1 MFSESTLVLENIKLL
16 LENMKELHGI
26 AEIQRLL
33 DVNGLGDRSVELFE
47 LELLINWITWV
58 NFRVSV
64 DH

>member
-33 DVNGLGDRSVELFE
+33 DVNGLGDRSVVFE

>member
-16 LENMKELHGI
+16 LESMKELHGI

-33 DVNGLGDRSVELFE
+33 DVNGLGDRSV